1 MERGYPQN
9 LIENLLPEI
18 KFREGESKL
27 KTNNKKEK
35 EILPFATQYQPSV
48 SSRKEAWMKNWNL
61 IQLAKE
67 PPIISLQER
76 KIIEVHAF

>member
-27 KTNNKKEK
+27 KTNNKEEK
-35 EILPFATQYQPSV
+35 GNIAIRDTIPALSV
-48 SSRKEAWMKNWNL
+48 
-61 IQLAKE
+61 
-67 PPIISLQER
+67 
-76 KIIEVHAF
+76 F

>member
-48 SSRKEAWMKNWNL
+48 SSRKEA
-61 IQLAKE
+61 
-67 PPIISLQER
+67 
-76 KIIEVHAF
+76 